1 MVFTA
6 AGLAIGAAKFVGSMV
21 AWEVGTRALEYGMD
35 KYNEEDSIE
44 QPQAESKIGPEYD
57 DYGNYIGEMGLL
69 GASVGT
75 AYGGKKMYGN
85 FKNKAYGN
93 GKKNPNVLST
103 QYSHQ
108 KASTL
113 PNGKKLGTLTK
124 HRDKKKYG
132 SIPSSNKRGVEPITN
147 TVFNKKPID
156 DSMFTMGNN
165 QAPSRNKA
173 TTPNTRETGRMHG
186 PGNSAWVK
194 VNPNTKS
201 GKKVFKWASKYVK
214 SRKLKIAL
222 MGLGLVGTVAGVLK
236 SKPSNQMGDTMVKA
250 MAINKGFQD
259 TIEPELGID
268 YMSKIQH
275 NLAKKL
281 SSLLEEST
289 ISEEGID
296 SLMNTAEADIHD
308 KFMETVTNSFQMF
321 MKNGSPEAMNNSAKE
336 LQALKK
342 GKRLISEQTDIIRGT
357 GTVEDKNKARN
368 KIVQLKDLVFSF
380 GDQNKSLESA
390 IKLGLDYQR
399 NIVAMRS
406 MLGRTGVTGTAGKT
420 KIDTGKLQL
429 LHQLLMEWDT
439 YSEEEQTALESTK
452 TYLEN
457 LVPSTEGGW
466 GGLTL
471 KDMARQNF

>member
-44 QPQAESKIGPEYD
+44 QPPAESKIGPEYD

-75 AYGGKKMYGN
+75 AYGGKKMYNMRQNSKFAKGMN
-85 FKNKAYGN
+85 NNSARRN
-93 GKKNPNVLST
+93 
-103 QYSHQ
+103 
-108 KASTL
+108 
-113 PNGKKLGTLTK
+113 
-124 HRDKKKYG
+124 G
-132 SIPSSNKRGVEPITN
+132 SILSKSSGKVKLNTFSNKGQPELA
-147 TVFNKKPID
+147 KKAIQI
-156 DSMFTMGNN
+156 S
-165 QAPSRNKA
+165 PS
-173 TTPNTRETGRMHG
+173 TGRNTGVVHA
-186 PGNSAWVK
+186 PGSSIVSKSQEQEYAWASRK
-194 VNPNTKS
+194 HKGKQELAPLFKTPKINPNTKS

-214 SRKLKIAL
+214 SNKLKVAL
-222 MGLGLVGTVAGVLK
+222 MGLGLIGTIGTALK
-236 SKPSNQMGDTMVKA
+236 SGPSNKAGDAMAKA
-250 MAINKGFQD
+250 MAMNKGFQD

-471 KDMARQNF
+471 KDMAR